1 MERCYKKI
9 ELQETIMKLVIHDLK
24 PEQWNKISRIYAGWK
39 TISEK
44 PIRPCNGCFCCWNK
58 TPGQCVIRDGFEN
71 MGKLIHV
78 ADEIT
83 VISRYTYGGFSSF
96 VKNVFDRCLGY
107 VLPQFEVVGKE
118 THHQKRYDENKPFT
132 FVFYGQKL
140 DEKEKEKTAR
150 YVKAVCTNIRGHV
163 RKVIFEKNL
172 IVPANGK
179 RIEYQS
185 YDRAVLLNP
194 SMRSNIA
201 NSYRFAKE
209 FSSRLKI
216 ENEILNLQPYLN
228 DMDGLLERLYEIP
241 VLVLCTPL
249 YVDGLPSQL
258 IRLMER
264 FQEEYHGLR
273 KRVYLL
279 ANMGLYES
287 SQLESLFTAVKQW
300 CQVMGFDYCGGLG
313 ISAGELLGTLIQHL
327 PFSLGPGKSSA
338 RGMKK
343 LAKAINANTAI
354 EDIYT
359 QPFLFPRFLYIQIAN
374 RNWNITARKNGI
386 TPEDLYRQF

>member
-1 MERCYKKI
+1 
-9 ELQETIMKLVIHDLK
+9 MKLVIHDLK
-24 PEQWNKISRIYAGWK
+24 PEEWNKISFKYRGWK
-39 TISEK
+39 AISEK
-44 PIRPCNGCFCCWNK
+44 PIHPCNGCFCCWNR

-83 VISRYTYGGFSSF
+83 VISRYAYGGFSSF
-96 VKNVFDRCLGY
+96 IKNVFDRCLGY
-107 VLPQFEVVGKE
+107 VLPQFEVVDGE
-118 THHQKRYDENKPFT
+118 THHQKRYDEDKPFS
-132 FVFYGQKL
+132 FFFYGQKL
-140 DEKEKEKTAR
+140 NEEEKESARR
-150 YVKAVCTNIRGHV
+150 YVRAVCANIRGHV
-163 RKVIFEKNL
+163 REVSFERNLKVPVSE
-172 IVPANGK
+172 K

-194 SMRSNIA
+194 SMRSVNA

-216 ENEILNLQPYLN
+216 ENEILNLHQYMN
-228 DMDGLLERLYEIP
+228 DMDGLMDRLNAVP
-241 VLVLCTPL
+241 VIVLCTPL

-264 FQEEYHGLR
+264 FQKEYHGLR
-273 KRVYLL
+273 KKIYVM

-287 SQLESLFTAVKQW
+287 SQLESLFSAVKQW
-300 CQVMGFDYCGGLG
+300 CKAMGFDYCGGLG
-313 ISAGELLGTLIQHL
+313 ISAGELLGTLIRHL
-327 PFSLGPGKSSA
+327 PFNLGPGASSA

-343 LAKAINANTAI
+343 LARAINSSTAM
-354 EDIYT
+354 ENIYT

-374 RNWNITARKNGI
+374 RNWNRTARKNGI
-386 TPEDLYRQF
+386 TPEDLYRRL